1 MRQVCRVP
9 ECRARRA
16 AVCLCA
22 AAVTWTCGTSQVAAQ
37 QTSAGA
43 PASAAISEAAAV
55 PPRPRIGLALGG
67 GGARGAA
74 HIGVLEVLERLR
86 VPVDCVAGTSM
97 GAVVAGAFAAGVTP
111 AAMRAELARADWS
124 DMFIDEPGWDE
135 RNFRSKRFTQRFL
148 SGTEIG
154 VSSKGLQYL
163 PGVLTG
169 QKIKLFLNR
178 LVHGDRSERVIQALP
193 LPLSIVATDIGSGD
207 RVVIRDGSLSK
218 AMRASMSI
226 PGLMAPVEHEGRSLV
241 DGGLV
246 DNVPVREVRERCDAD
261 VVIAVNVG
269 SPLLDAKEVTSLF
282 SVAAQMVGILTE
294 QNVGQSLAL
303 LRPGDVYIK
312 PDMGDVTAA
321 DFDRHAQAV
330 QRGFDAAL
338 AGAAQLRGLAVSEAE
353 YAAWWGRITAAQ
365 GGAPIV
371 DAVEVAGL
379 PQLDPRAVLRHLTQ
393 PLGQTLDTARLHRDL
408 LRVYGDAHFESVD
421 YALIPQRR
429 QGLQEPQEPPWPPG
443 PRGERHVLRVTPI
456 AKRWG
461 PDFLRFAAGLNSTLK
476 RGSTYSL
483 RGAYQKTLLNR
494 LGGELMVTGEVGS
507 TSALALDVHQ
517 PLDPWQRSFVE
528 IGARAASSAAIV
540 YEDEDKL
547 SEYEVRSQT
556 YSVAAGLNLG
566 LVGQWRLGWMGQSKR
581 YQLDTGLAVFPR
593 GPFRTP
599 GWFTTLDFDQ
609 LNHPTFPSD
618 GWSARMAYFAPHGG
632 SFTRLSIEARAAKQ
646 AGAFVVAGRLAHTSS
661 PSGVLPFHEAASLGG
676 LLNLSAYGAGQFL
689 GDDVQYAQFRA
700 ERVLQR
706 LPIGLSGDLRAGIA
720 LEAGR
725 VGVRY
730 TETSRSGWQ
739 DSVFFYL
746 GGATPIGPL
755 YLGYARSSSGT
766 ANAYLFI
773 GSL

>member
-1 MRQVCRVP
+1 M
-9 ECRARRA
+9 
-16 AVCLCA
+16 
-22 AAVTWTCGTSQVAAQ
+22 
-37 QTSAGA
+37 A
-43 PASAAISEAAAV
+43 P
-55 PPRPRIGLALGG
+55 PTRLRIGLALGG

-86 VPVDCVAGTSM
+86 IPVDCVAGTSM
-97 GAVVAGAFAAGVTP
+97 GAVVAGALAAGVTP

-135 RNFRSKRFTQRFL
+135 RNFRGKRLTQRFL

-154 VSSKGLQYL
+154 VSGKGLQYL

-178 LVHGDRSERVIQALP
+178 LVHDDRGERDIEALP
-193 LPLSIVATDIGSGD
+193 LLLSIIATDIGSGE

-226 PGLMAPVEHEGRSLV
+226 PGLMAPVEHAGRSLV

-246 DNVPVREVRERCDAD
+246 DNVPVREVRERCNAD

-269 SPLLDAKEVTSLF
+269 SPLLDAKQVSSLF

-312 PDMGDVTAA
+312 PDMGDIGSA
-321 DFDRHAQAV
+321 DFERHSQAI
-330 QRGFDAAL
+330 QRGVEAAL
-338 AGAAQLRGLAVSEAE
+338 AGAAQLRALALSEAE
-353 YAAWWGRITAAQ
+353 YAAWWMSIAAAQ
-365 GGAPIV
+365 GRAPMV
-371 DAVEVAGL
+371 DSVEVAGL
-379 PQLDPRAVLRHLTQ
+379 PQLDPKAVLRHVTQ
-393 PLGQTLDTARLHRDL
+393 PLRQTLDTARLHRDL

-421 YALIPQRR
+421 YALVPQGAKGA
-429 QGLQEPQEPPWPPG
+429 QGPQG
-443 PRGERHVLRVTPI
+443 PQGAQGAQGGQGTQGPQVPQVPQVPQGPQGERHVLRVMPI

-494 LGGELMVTGEVGS
+494 LGGELMLTGEVGS
-507 TSALALDVHQ
+507 TSALTLDVHQ

-528 IGARAASSAAIV
+528 IGARAARSATIV
-540 YEDEDKL
+540 FEDEDKL

-581 YQLDTGLAVFPR
+581 YELDTGLAVFPR

-599 GWFTTLDFDQ
+599 GWFTALDFDQ
-609 LNHPTFPSD
+609 LNHPNFPSE
-618 GWSARMAYFAPHGG
+618 GWSARADYFAPNGG
-632 SFTRLSIEARAAKQ
+632 SFTRLNLEARAARQ
-646 AGAFVVAGRLAHTSS
+646 AGAFVIAGRLAHTSS
-661 PSGVLPFHEAASLGG
+661 PRGVLPFHEAASLGG
-676 LLNLSAYGAGQFL
+676 LLNLSAFGAGQFL
-689 GDDVQYAQFRA
+689 GDDVQYAQVRA

-739 DSVFFYL
+739 DSVFLYL